1 MLQKLFASFSQK
13 KIRRSSN
20 ALKAISRQDIIV
32 VVDKRNC
39 QPLDHIYYSWRT
51 LLLRKESVEKW
62 LRVEMALNLGSLNSL
77 SKMLQKL
84 FASFFKK
91 KVKTTMSTN
100 DRNTENQKNAPKQ
113 KIENFDKNKEKMNK
127 EK

>member
-1 MLQKLFASFSQK
+1 MPSKPF
-13 KIRRSSN
+13 
-20 ALKAISRQDIIV
+20 QDKTFLWWSIKEIA
-32 VVDKRNC
+32 K
-39 QPLDHIYYSWRT
+39 PLDHIIYSWRT

-113 KIENFDKNKEKMNK
+113 KIENFDKNKEK
-127 EK
+127 